1 MNVKTGSLFWVNT
14 LPSPSSY
21 PKLTKDV
28 QCDVLI
34 IGGGEA
40 GSLCSF
46 YLVNSGVDTVLVDK
60 RQVAHGSSSANTGLL
75 QFANDK
81 SLTSMINT
89 FGEDRGARFYWMCK
103 QAVEELQHITTQLEL
118 SPDYIQRS
126 SLYYASQPE
135 DVQSLQTEYNWLSK
149 YGFPVTLLQSDEI
162 KERYSFSKPAALY
175 SEGDGEFNPFKLVHS
190 LLQHAHKKGM
200 SIYAETEIIHHA
212 LEGSTL
218 VFYTAE
224 GNCIR
229 CKKAI
234 FATGYETQ
242 QIKRNKTVMLSSS
255 YALVTKP
262 LPSFTG
268 WYERSLIWE
277 TARPYL
283 YLRTT
288 VDNRIVAGGLDIDS
302 FDEQERDFHLQHKA
316 KLLLEQVQSLFPGIP
331 DMHIE
336 YSWAATFGETHDGLP
351 LIGTQPD
358 FPQCYFLLG
367 YGGNGTVST
376 MVGAQIIHDLII
388 KGFHTD
394 AHLVA
399 FART

>member
-1 MNVKTGSLFWVNT
+1 MNLKTGSLFWFDT
-14 LPSPSSY
+14 LPSPFVY
-21 PKLTKDV
+21 PKLTKDI

-46 YLVNSGVDTVLVDK
+46 YLVNSGVDTVMVDK
-60 RQVAHGSSSANTGLL
+60 RKVAHGSSCANTGLL
-75 QFANDK
+75 HFANDK

-103 QAVEELQHITTQLEL
+103 QAVEELQHITSQLEF
-118 SPDYIQRS
+118 SPDYIQRP
-126 SLYYASQPE
+126 SLYFASQPG
-135 DVQSLQTEYNWLSK
+135 DVQCLQIEYEWLSK
-149 YGFPVTLLQSDEI
+149 YGFPVTFLQPDEI
-162 KERYSFSKPAALY
+162 AERYSFSKPAALY
-175 SEGDGEFNPFKLVHS
+175 SEGNAEFNPFKLVHS
-190 LLQHAHKKGM
+190 LLQHAHRKGM
-200 SIYAETEIIHHA
+200 RIYAETEITHHI
-212 LEGSTL
+212 LEGDTL
-218 VFYTAE
+218 LFFTAE
-224 GNCIR
+224 GNYIR

-242 QIKRNKTVMLSSS
+242 QIKRNKNAVLSSS
-255 YALVTKP
+255 YALVTQQ

-268 WYERSLIWE
+268 WHERSLIWE

-288 VDNRIVAGGLDIDS
+288 VDNRIVAGGLDITS
-302 FDEQERDFHLQHKA
+302 YDEQERDSHLQHKA
-316 KLLLEQVQSLFPGIP
+316 KLLLQQVQDLFPSIP
-331 DMHIE
+331 DMRIE

-367 YGGNGTVST
+367 YGGNGTVLT
-376 MVGAQIIHDLII
+376 MVGAQIIHDLVV

-394 AHLVA
+394 AHLVD
-399 FART
+399 FARV